1 MWLYVD
7 VEVNEEE
14 VLEKASDKQ
23 LIRELESR
31 NFIVNNENDMLDLS
45 NTNLDL
51 PSDKINLIKK
61 ILSLRDYN
69 TVDDII
75 KELNA
80 IK

>member
-1 MWLYVD
+1 
-7 VEVNEEE
+7 
-14 VLEKASDKQ
+14 
-23 LIRELESR
+23 
-31 NFIVNNENDMLDLS
+31 MLDLS